1 MAWAYV
7 IRSSDRKMFKCCRR
21 AWDLGSRSRQN
32 YEPLQPTQAFDFD
45 KAMHE
50 ALALYYF
57 PGMWEWNR
65 EVVIPMVL
73 EGFIRSMQEQRDRCL
88 RRRALSAEEE
98 QAWNEHLEIGESI
111 LVHYSEWAPAT
122 DRFEPIRVAPDFEVN
137 IPDPTL
143 PGQDLV
149 APGSTPVVPIRY
161 RGRFDAL
168 AMDGHDAYWIIEHR
182 IGEAFADLD
191 LLLLDEQSVTACWA
205 WQIFCTGRQFKSR
218 KNASNNKAT
227 SFSVARKLLEA
238 KMNLNRQADKLRS
251 KCLRLPLPSC
261 GCIPIRCGRTA
272 LAAIIGSPAR
282 RCMRVP
288 MQRRFSQRPIG
299 RGVTTSS
306 NQGGWAD
313 LRGQWIG
320 ERFRRNS
327 RRKSDYI
334 GAVSNHGRGWLLDT
348 RTIVCGHLRRLYRAR
363 RRCVRRASRRTLRVE
378 TYRPCHRHANAR
390 CQQGEPTRRMDLLRW
405 SMAFRQRQSGTVPRV
420 LC

>member
-32 YEPLQPTQAFDFD
+32 YEPVQPTQAFDFD

-73 EGFIRSMQEQRDRCL
+73 EGFIRSMREQRDRCL
-88 RRRALSAEEE
+88 KRRAFSAEEE

-191 LLLLDEQSVTACWA
+191 LLLLDEQSVAACWA
-205 WQIFCTGRQFKSR
+205 WQIFCPGMRIAGVIYNELRKAVPVRLGATALPARSVLTQQGALKRRTPPAQLRGLYRKAVQEPEKRIEQQGNEFFRRTQIARSQNELESAGRQIALEVFEIADPQLRLYPNPVWENCSR
-218 KNASNNKAT
+218 CDYRQPCKAMYEGTDAAAILAT
-227 SFSVARKLLEA
+227 SYRK
-238 KMNLNRQADKLRS
+238 RS
-251 KCLRLPLPSC
+251 DDEFEPGRL
-261 GCIPIRCGRTA
+261 G
-272 LAAIIGSPAR
+272 GS
-282 RCMRVP
+282 
-288 MQRRFSQRPIG
+288 
-299 RGVTTSS
+299 T
-306 NQGGWAD
+306 
-313 LRGQWIG
+313 
-320 ERFRRNS
+320 
-327 RRKSDYI
+327 
-334 GAVSNHGRGWLLDT
+334 
-348 RTIVCGHLRRLYRAR
+348 
-363 RRCVRRASRRTLRVE
+363 
-378 TYRPCHRHANAR
+378 
-390 CQQGEPTRRMDLLRW
+390 W
-405 SMAFRQRQSGTVPRV
+405 SMDRGAIPPKFEKEK
-420 LC
+420 

>member
-32 YEPLQPTQAFDFD
+32 YEPVQPTQAFDFD

-88 RRRALSAEEE
+88 KRRALSAEEE

-191 LLLLDEQSVTACWA
+191 LLLLDEQSVAACWA
-205 WQIFCTGRQFKSR
+205 WQIFCPGMRIAGVIYNELRKAVPVRLGATALPARSVLTQQGALKRRTPPAQLRGLYRKAVQEPEKRIEQQGNEFFRRTQIARSQNELESAGRQIALEVFEIADPQLRLYPNPVWENCSR
-218 KNASNNKAT
+218 CDYRQPCKAMYEGTDAAAILAT
-227 SFSVARKLLEA
+227 SYRK
-238 KMNLNRQADKLRS
+238 RS
-251 KCLRLPLPSC
+251 DDEFEPGRL
-261 GCIPIRCGRTA
+261 G
-272 LAAIIGSPAR
+272 GS
-282 RCMRVP
+282 
-288 MQRRFSQRPIG
+288 
-299 RGVTTSS
+299 T
-306 NQGGWAD
+306 
-313 LRGQWIG
+313 
-320 ERFRRNS
+320 
-327 RRKSDYI
+327 
-334 GAVSNHGRGWLLDT
+334 
-348 RTIVCGHLRRLYRAR
+348 
-363 RRCVRRASRRTLRVE
+363 
-378 TYRPCHRHANAR
+378 
-390 CQQGEPTRRMDLLRW
+390 W
-405 SMAFRQRQSGTVPRV
+405 SMDRGAIPPKFEKEK
-420 LC
+420 

>member
-32 YEPLQPTQAFDFD
+32 YEPVQPTQAFDFD

-88 RRRALSAEEE
+88 KRRALSAEEE

-191 LLLLDEQSVTACWA
+191 LLLLDEQSVAACWA
-205 WQIFCTGRQFKSR
+205 WQIFCPGMRIAGVIYNELRKAVPVRLGATALPARSVLTQQGALKRRTPPAQLRGLYRKAVQEPEKRIEQQGNEFFRRTQIARSQNELESAGRQIALEVFEIVDPQLRLYPNPVWENCSR
-218 KNASNNKAT
+218 CDYRQPCKAMYEGTDAGAILAT
-227 SFSVARKLLEA
+227 SYRK
-238 KMNLNRQADKLRS
+238 RS
-251 KCLRLPLPSC
+251 DDEFEPGRL
-261 GCIPIRCGRTA
+261 G
-272 LAAIIGSPAR
+272 GS
-282 RCMRVP
+282 
-288 MQRRFSQRPIG
+288 
-299 RGVTTSS
+299 T
-306 NQGGWAD
+306 
-313 LRGQWIG
+313 
-320 ERFRRNS
+320 
-327 RRKSDYI
+327 
-334 GAVSNHGRGWLLDT
+334 
-348 RTIVCGHLRRLYRAR
+348 
-363 RRCVRRASRRTLRVE
+363 
-378 TYRPCHRHANAR
+378 
-390 CQQGEPTRRMDLLRW
+390 W
-405 SMAFRQRQSGTVPRV
+405 SMDRGAIPPKFEKEK
-420 LC
+420 

>member
-32 YEPLQPTQAFDFD
+32 YEPVQPTQAFDFD

-73 EGFIRSMQEQRDRCL
+73 EGFIRSMREQRDRCL
-88 RRRALSAEEE
+88 KRRAFSAEEE

-149 APGSTPVVPIRY
+149 APDSTPVVPIRY

-191 LLLLDEQSVTACWA
+191 LLLLDEQSVAACWA
-205 WQIFCTGRQFKSR
+205 WQIFCPGMRIAGVIYNELRKAVPVRLGATALPARSVLTQQGALKRRTPPAQLRGLYRKAVQEPEKRIEQQGNEFFRRTQIARSQNELESAGRQIALEVFEIADPQLRLYPNPVWENCSR
-218 KNASNNKAT
+218 CDYRQPCKAMYEGTDAAAILAT
-227 SFSVARKLLEA
+227 SYRK
-238 KMNLNRQADKLRS
+238 RS
-251 KCLRLPLPSC
+251 DDEFEPGRL
-261 GCIPIRCGRTA
+261 G
-272 LAAIIGSPAR
+272 GS
-282 RCMRVP
+282 
-288 MQRRFSQRPIG
+288 
-299 RGVTTSS
+299 T
-306 NQGGWAD
+306 
-313 LRGQWIG
+313 
-320 ERFRRNS
+320 
-327 RRKSDYI
+327 
-334 GAVSNHGRGWLLDT
+334 
-348 RTIVCGHLRRLYRAR
+348 
-363 RRCVRRASRRTLRVE
+363 
-378 TYRPCHRHANAR
+378 
-390 CQQGEPTRRMDLLRW
+390 W
-405 SMAFRQRQSGTVPRV
+405 SMDRGAIPPKFEKEK
-420 LC
+420 

>member
-32 YEPLQPTQAFDFD
+32 YEPVQPTQAFDFD

-73 EGFIRSMQEQRDRCL
+73 EGFIRSMREQRDRCL
-88 RRRALSAEEE
+88 KRRAFSAEEE

-168 AMDGHDAYWIIEHR
+168 AMDGNDAYWIIEHR

-191 LLLLDEQSVTACWA
+191 LLLLDEQSVAACWA
-205 WQIFCTGRQFKSR
+205 WQIFCPGMRIAGVIYNELRKAVPVRLGATALPARSVLTQQGALKRRTTPAQLRGLYRKAVQEPEKRIEQQGNEFFRRTQIARSQNELESAGRQIALEVFEIADPQLRLYPNPVWENCSR
-218 KNASNNKAT
+218 CDYRQPCKAMYEGTDAAAILAT
-227 SFSVARKLLEA
+227 SYRK
-238 KMNLNRQADKLRS
+238 RS
-251 KCLRLPLPSC
+251 DDEFEPGRL
-261 GCIPIRCGRTA
+261 G
-272 LAAIIGSPAR
+272 GS
-282 RCMRVP
+282 
-288 MQRRFSQRPIG
+288 
-299 RGVTTSS
+299 T
-306 NQGGWAD
+306 
-313 LRGQWIG
+313 
-320 ERFRRNS
+320 
-327 RRKSDYI
+327 
-334 GAVSNHGRGWLLDT
+334 
-348 RTIVCGHLRRLYRAR
+348 
-363 RRCVRRASRRTLRVE
+363 
-378 TYRPCHRHANAR
+378 
-390 CQQGEPTRRMDLLRW
+390 W
-405 SMAFRQRQSGTVPRV
+405 SMDRGAIPPKFEKEK
-420 LC
+420 

>member
-73 EGFIRSMQEQRDRCL
+73 EGFIRSMREQRDRCL
-88 RRRALSAEEE
+88 KRRAFSAEEE

-191 LLLLDEQSVTACWA
+191 LLLLDEQSVAACWA
-205 WQIFCTGRQFKSR
+205 WQIFCPGMRIAGVIYNELR
-218 KNASNNKAT
+218 KA
-227 SFSVARKLLEA
+227 VPV
-238 KMNLNRQADKLRS
+238 
-251 KCLRLPLPSC
+251 RL
-261 GCIPIRCGRTA
+261 GATA
-272 LAAIIGSPAR
+272 LPAR
-282 RCMRVP
+282 SVLT
-288 MQRRFSQRPIG
+288 Q
-299 RGVTTSS
+299 
-306 NQGGWAD
+306 QGA
-313 LRGQWIG
+313 L
-320 ERFRRNS
+320 
-327 RRKSDYI
+327 K
-334 GAVSNHGRGWLLDT
+334 
-348 RTIVCGHLRRLYRAR
+348 
-363 RRCVRRASRRTLRVE
+363 RRTLPAQLRGL
-378 TYRPCHRHANAR
+378 YRKAVQEPEKRIE
-390 CQQGEPTRRMDLLRW
+390 QQGNEFFRRTQIARSQNELESAGRQIALEVFEIADPQLRLYPNPVWENCSRCDYRQPCKAMYEGTDAAAILATSYRKRSDDEFEPGRLGGSTW
-405 SMAFRQRQSGTVPRV
+405 SMDRGAIPPKFEKEK
-420 LC
+420 

>member
-32 YEPLQPTQAFDFD
+32 YEPVQPTQAFDFD

-88 RRRALSAEEE
+88 RRRAFSAEEE

-122 DRFEPIRVAPDFEVN
+122 DRFEPLRVAPDFEVN

-149 APGSTPVVPIRY
+149 APDSTPVVPIRY

-191 LLLLDEQSVTACWA
+191 LLLLDEQSVAACWA
-205 WQIFCTGRQFKSR
+205 WQIFCPGMRIAGVIYNELRKAVPVRLGATALPARSVLTQQGALKRRTPPAQLRGLYRKAVQEPEKRIEQQGNEFFRRTQIARSQNELESAGRQIALEVFEIADPQLRLYPNPVWENCSR
-218 KNASNNKAT
+218 CDYRQPCKAMYEGTDAAAILAT
-227 SFSVARKLLEA
+227 SYRK
-238 KMNLNRQADKLRS
+238 RS
-251 KCLRLPLPSC
+251 DDEFEPGRL
-261 GCIPIRCGRTA
+261 G
-272 LAAIIGSPAR
+272 GS
-282 RCMRVP
+282 
-288 MQRRFSQRPIG
+288 
-299 RGVTTSS
+299 T
-306 NQGGWAD
+306 
-313 LRGQWIG
+313 
-320 ERFRRNS
+320 
-327 RRKSDYI
+327 
-334 GAVSNHGRGWLLDT
+334 
-348 RTIVCGHLRRLYRAR
+348 
-363 RRCVRRASRRTLRVE
+363 
-378 TYRPCHRHANAR
+378 
-390 CQQGEPTRRMDLLRW
+390 W
-405 SMAFRQRQSGTVPRV
+405 SMDRGAIPPTFEKEK
-420 LC
+420 

>member
-32 YEPLQPTQAFDFD
+32 YEPVQPTQAFDFD

-111 LVHYSEWAPAT
+111 LVHYSAWAPAT

-191 LLLLDEQSVTACWA
+191 LLLLDEQSVAACWA
-205 WQIFCTGRQFKSR
+205 WQIFCPGMRIAGVIYNELRKAVPVRLGAIALPARSVLTQQGALKRRTPPAQLRGLYRKAVQEPEKRIEQQGNEFFRRTQIARSQNELESAGRQIALEVFEIADPQLRLYPNPVWENCSR
-218 KNASNNKAT
+218 CDYRQPCKAMYEGTDAAAILAT
-227 SFSVARKLLEA
+227 SYRK
-238 KMNLNRQADKLRS
+238 RS
-251 KCLRLPLPSC
+251 DDEFEPGRL
-261 GCIPIRCGRTA
+261 G
-272 LAAIIGSPAR
+272 GS
-282 RCMRVP
+282 
-288 MQRRFSQRPIG
+288 
-299 RGVTTSS
+299 T
-306 NQGGWAD
+306 
-313 LRGQWIG
+313 
-320 ERFRRNS
+320 
-327 RRKSDYI
+327 
-334 GAVSNHGRGWLLDT
+334 
-348 RTIVCGHLRRLYRAR
+348 
-363 RRCVRRASRRTLRVE
+363 
-378 TYRPCHRHANAR
+378 
-390 CQQGEPTRRMDLLRW
+390 W
-405 SMAFRQRQSGTVPRV
+405 SMDRGAIPPKFEKEK
-420 LC
+420 

>member
-1 MAWAYV
+1 
-7 IRSSDRKMFKCCRR
+7 MFKCCRR

-32 YEPLQPTQAFDFD
+32 YEPVQPTQAFDFD

-73 EGFIRSMQEQRDRCL
+73 EGFIRSMREQRDRCL
-88 RRRALSAEEE
+88 KRRAFSAEEE

-191 LLLLDEQSVTACWA
+191 LLLLDEQSVAACWA
-205 WQIFCTGRQFKSR
+205 WQIFCPGMRIAGVIYNELRKAIPVRLGATALPARSVLTQQGALKRRTPPAQLRGLYRKAVQEPEKRIEQQGNEFFRRTQIARSQNELESAGRQIALEVFEIADPQLRLYPNPVWENCSR
-218 KNASNNKAT
+218 CDYRQPCKAMYEGTDAAAILAT
-227 SFSVARKLLEA
+227 SYRK
-238 KMNLNRQADKLRS
+238 RS
-251 KCLRLPLPSC
+251 DDEFEPGRL
-261 GCIPIRCGRTA
+261 G
-272 LAAIIGSPAR
+272 GS
-282 RCMRVP
+282 
-288 MQRRFSQRPIG
+288 
-299 RGVTTSS
+299 T
-306 NQGGWAD
+306 
-313 LRGQWIG
+313 
-320 ERFRRNS
+320 
-327 RRKSDYI
+327 
-334 GAVSNHGRGWLLDT
+334 
-348 RTIVCGHLRRLYRAR
+348 
-363 RRCVRRASRRTLRVE
+363 
-378 TYRPCHRHANAR
+378 
-390 CQQGEPTRRMDLLRW
+390 W
-405 SMAFRQRQSGTVPRV
+405 SMDRGAIPPKFEKEK
-420 LC
+420 